1 VKRWLMRML
10 LQIQQQD
17 WLLLLLLL
25 LGPVPASPLGG
36 LPC

>member
-1 VKRWLMRML
+1 LKRWLMRML

-25 LGPVPASPLGG
+25 SPVPASPLGG